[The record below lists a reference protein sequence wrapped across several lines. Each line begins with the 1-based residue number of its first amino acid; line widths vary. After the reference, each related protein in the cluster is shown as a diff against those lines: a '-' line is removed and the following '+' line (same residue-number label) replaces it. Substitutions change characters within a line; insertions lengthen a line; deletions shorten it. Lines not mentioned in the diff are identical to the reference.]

1 MKSIKAATLL
11 LAAFAVLAVPLAQV
25 QSHRMIS
32 STTVRD
38 IGAPPFPTGGGHDIG
53 APPFPTGGGH

>member
-11 LAAFAVLAVPLAQV
+11 LAAFAVLAVPFAQF
-25 QSHRMIS
+25 QSRGMIS

-38 IGAPPFPTGGGHDIG
+38 FGAPPFPGGGGI
-53 APPFPTGGGH
+53 